1 VVFVEESGLGRSLEK
16 TQSRCPDGTLGTSE
30 DLHRAGMGLKPHPL
44 KELRPETDRQRMG
57 ISTRLCVEATIRGLV
72 PKRPLSRIV
81 DCSADRSPFMSPAAS
96 PAPAASAA
104 SPTGAGLKVST
115 QPRPNSRLAVEVAVP
130 GGRCRSS
137 YDQALEQLSRSVKL
151 PGFRKGKVPR
161 AVLLQQIG
169 PLRVRATALEELVD
183 SVLREALEQEK
194 IAALS
199 RPVLEGGFEAVLE
212 RFEPGSDLSF
222 TLELD
227 VEPIPILRATK
238 GLKVEAEAV
247 TYDPARVD
255 ELLEQ
260 SRRQLATLVP
270 VEGRPAASGD
280 VARIAFSGSFTDTG
294 AAIEGGSSEG
304 MEVELEEGRMIP
316 GFVEGILGLATGET
330 RTVSCTFPE
339 SYPQEEAA
347 GRAASFEITLLDL
360 KSRELPALDDAFAQQ
375 ASDQPTLAE
384 LRADLEARLKED
396 AERRH
401 RGNRHEALLEALVE
415 QLEVELPETLVQ
427 EEVRALIEQT
437 AGQIAQQGMDVKKLF
452 TPDLVR
458 SLVDTSRPEA
468 EQRLRRNLALRA
480 LATAEKIELAEMD
493 LEAKLR
499 EVSRGL
505 SDGNRIDPARLRAAV
520 ADDLLR
526 ETLLEWLEA
535 NSTVM
540 EKAPAAPEDADAEAS
555 DDSPAKAAKG
565 DQAGKEMATKKEASA
580 KPAKAD
586 T

>member
-1 VVFVEESGLGRSLEK
+1 
-16 TQSRCPDGTLGTSE
+16 
-30 DLHRAGMGLKPHPL
+30 
-44 KELRPETDRQRMG
+44 
-57 ISTRLCVEATIRGLV
+57 
-72 PKRPLSRIV
+72 
-81 DCSADRSPFMSPAAS
+81 MSPAAS
-96 PAPAASAA
+96 SAPAASAA

-130 GGRCRSS
+130 GGRCSSS
-137 YDQALEQLSRSVKL
+137 YDKALDQLSRSVKL

-161 AVLLQQIG
+161 AVLVQQIG
-169 PLRVRATALEELVD
+169 PLRIRATALEELVD
-183 SVLREALEQEK
+183 SVFREALAQEK

-199 RPVLEGGFEAVLE
+199 QPVLEGGFEAVLA

-227 VEPIPILRATK
+227 VEPTPTLKATK
-238 GLKVEAEAV
+238 GLKAEAEPVA
-247 TYDPARVD
+247 YDPARVD

-260 SRRQLATLVP
+260 SRLQFATLVP

-280 VARIAFSGSFTDTG
+280 VARIAFNGSFTDTG
-294 AAIEGGSSEG
+294 AAIEGGSSDG
-304 MEVELEEGRMIP
+304 MDVELEEGRMIP
-316 GFVEGILGLATGET
+316 GFVEGILGMATGESG
-330 RTVSCTFPE
+330 TVTCTFPE
-339 SYPQEEAA
+339 SYPQEDAA
-347 GRAASFEITLLDL
+347 GRGASFEITLLDL

-375 ASDQPTLAE
+375 ASDQATLAD
-384 LRADLEARLKED
+384 LRADLETRLKED
-396 AERRH
+396 AEQRH
-401 RGNRHEALLEALVE
+401 RSNRHEALLEALVE

-458 SLVDTSRPEA
+458 SLMDSSRPEA

-480 LATAEKIELAEMD
+480 LATAEKIEVAEKD

-499 EVSRGL
+499 EVSRDL

-526 ETLLEWLEA
+526 VTLLEWLDS
-535 NSTVM
+535 NSTIT
-540 EKAPAAPEDADAEAS
+540 EKAPSTPAEVDGEAAG
-555 DDSPAKAAKG
+555 DSPAKSGK
-565 DQAGKEMATKKEASA
+565 AGKAKASKKEDGA
-580 KPAKAD
+580 KDAKAD
-586 T
+586 QTAAD